1 MNSSRRIANAARIA
15 SNEHETTTVNVY
27 CKTTKNSFYRVIKT
41 TATTTEERVAKA
53 VSTATSTKER
63 VAKAVSTASA
73 SKERVAKTVSTAT
86 SNKERVAK
94 AVTVSTASASKER
107 VAKTVSTA
115 SASKER
121 VAKAVSTATSS
132 KKRVAPTVRNVLLST
147 THTLTASA
155 IPTARSAS
163 QTHSQITSRQHVL
176 SRQRPLPH
184 TWCARS
190 TRGHTRHAKAT
201 IHFRSR
207 SYYYVMYDQLL
218 WETTGRDVTVERLIV

>member
-1 MNSSRRIANAARIA
+1 MNSSRRSANAARIA

-53 VSTATSTKER
+53 VSTATSTNER
-63 VAKAVSTASA
+63 VAK
-73 SKERVAKTVSTAT
+73 
-86 SNKERVAK
+86 
-94 AVTVSTASASKER
+94 TVSTASASKER

-163 QTHSQITSRQHVL
+163 QTHSQIRTSRQHVL

-218 WETTGRDVTVERLIV
+218 WETTGRDVTVARLIV

>member
-41 TATTTEERVAKA
+41 TATTTNERVAKA
-53 VSTATSTKER
+53 VSTATST
-63 VAKAVSTASA
+63 
-73 SKERVAKTVSTAT
+73 
-86 SNKERVAK
+86 N
-94 AVTVSTASASKER
+94 ER

-121 VAKAVSTATSS
+121 VAKTVSTATSS

-163 QTHSQITSRQHVL
+163 QTHSQIRTSRQHVL

>member
-41 TATTTEERVAKA
+41 TATTTNERVAKA
-53 VSTATSTKER
+53 VSTATSTN
-63 VAKAVSTASA
+63 
-73 SKERVAKTVSTAT
+73 ERVAKT
-86 SNKERVAK
+86 
-94 AVTVSTASASKER
+94 
-107 VAKTVSTA
+107 
-115 SASKER
+115 
-121 VAKAVSTATSS
+121 VSTATSS

-163 QTHSQITSRQHVL
+163 QTHSQIRTSRQHVL

-218 WETTGRDVTVERLIV
+218 WETTGRDVTVARLIV